1 MTIVVRGAPLP
12 VAPEAS
18 DSEACLRPVRP
29 GPVRP
34 GPVRPEQWDRIRET
48 SAIAWLAV
56 RLANR
61 ADQRSPFNMDLERRP
76 KLLSA
81 GADHVTNL
89 PMTKACRRS
98 GATTALFCDIAHVRR
113 TERYDGRAS
122 REVASLIN
130 RVPK

>member
-1 MTIVVRGAPLP
+1 MMIVMRGAPLP

-18 DSEACLRPVRP
+18 DSETCLRSVRP
-29 GPVRP
+29 G
-34 GPVRPEQWDRIRET
+34 QWDRIRET

-61 ADQRSPFNMDLERRP
+61 ADQRPRFNMDLEGRP

-89 PMTKACRRS
+89 SMTKACRRS
-98 GATTALFCDIAHVRR
+98 GAATALSCDIAHVRR
-113 TERYDGRAS
+113 TERCDGRAS
-122 REVASLIN
+122 RKVVSLIN
-130 RVPK
+130 RAPK